1 MHLNPQIF
9 CPVYAIVDTETLGQQ
24 TAATAQALFAAG
36 VKILQLRG
44 KNLDIAQLSQLS
56 LEVLSLRN
64 NSGSSC
70 QIIINDNIEACLA
83 SGADGVHLGQD
94 DSSPYQARKLLGPA
108 AIIGLSTHTIEEV
121 DAANK
126 LSGVIDYIGFGPV
139 FPSGSKSGHAEVTG
153 LELLAAACQASKLPL
168 VAIGGIRR
176 TNAKDVIKAGA
187 RGFAVIGDLCD
198 KPDLKPQTMTAAPE
212 TMATRLEEFARSFS

>member
-1 MHLNPQIF
+1 MAFNPKIF
-9 CPVYAIVDTETLGQQ
+9 CPVYAIVDTETLGKH
-24 TAATAQALFAAG
+24 TSAVAQVLFDAG

-44 KNLDIAQLSQLS
+44 KNLNTSSLSQLS
-56 LEVLSLRN
+56 ADIVARRN
-64 NSGSSC
+64 NSKSTC
-70 QIIINDNIEACLA
+70 RIIINDNIEACLT

-94 DSSPYQARKLLGPA
+94 DSSPHQARKLLGQA
-108 AIIGLSTHTIEEV
+108 AIIGLSTHNIEEV

-153 LELLAAACQASKLPL
+153 LELLAVACQTSNLPL

-176 TNAKDVIKAGA
+176 TNARDVIRAGA
-187 RGFAVIGDLCD
+187 QGFAVIGDLCD
-198 KPDLKPQTMTAAPE
+198 KLDLVTQAGAAAPE